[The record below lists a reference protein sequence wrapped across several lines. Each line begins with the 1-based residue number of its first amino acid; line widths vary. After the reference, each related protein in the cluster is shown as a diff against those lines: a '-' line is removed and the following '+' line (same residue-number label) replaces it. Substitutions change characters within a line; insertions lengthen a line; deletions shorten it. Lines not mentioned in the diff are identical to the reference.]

1 MRSKLTQGTK
11 RALIV
16 VLLLTVSAGLLAQTT
31 GKISGRVVDKATR
44 EPLPGAN
51 ISVDGTSI
59 GTSSDVEGSFVI
71 INMPPG
77 SFRLKISFIGYA
89 PLAIA
94 DVRVLVNQTTTV
106 TAELVQSSIEV
117 KEMLVVA
124 DRPMVRK
131 DATGTVTVVT
141 KEELQTLAGVRNFVD
156 VLSMRSGVVAEGSNL
171 YVRGGR
177 SNEVAYLIDG
187 VYIQDPLFGG
197 LGTQI
202 HNDAIEQLEFLTGT
216 YSAEFGDAM
225 SGVVNIVT
233 REGGEKL
240 QAKVEARTSEFAKPY
255 SSFREGRVVG
265 TVSGSLPG
273 FATTSFLL
281 TGEQDYR
288 GSWLP
293 YGYLRDLSTLGKL
306 TQRFSNA
313 LKATAS
319 YRYTREARQGYSHG
333 WKYIPEQYLQSRRS
347 SNQASLNLKHVLSE
361 RSFYDVKASLFE
373 QKYQLGILDSKGN
386 FLDTSQYLGTAQR
399 VYKTDAG
406 NGFEFYQ
413 LALPVDYND
422 SKTSTL
428 DIKGDLVWVPTRE
441 HEIKAGLEFKRH
453 ELRLFNVYDPKRNF
467 PYINNYQR
475 NPVEGSAYIQDK
487 MEFPSLII
495 NLGLRFDYADQ
506 RTSFRGDPLNP
517 TMTVTPDAK
526 MQISPRIGIGHP
538 ITDRTNL
545 HFSYGH
551 FFQRPEYQFLFEN
564 GQYDLNVR
572 EPLFG
577 QPDLDAERTVA
588 YEVGISHQ
596 LTDQIAAT
604 LTAYYKDVTGLI
616 GTRYYNPFY
625 GGRYVGYTLYV
636 NEDYANMK
644 GFTIDITMRRAQ
656 NLAGGFTYTYSVAKG
671 SASSETEQY
680 PGTQE
685 STLLYYLNQDKTHSL
700 SGNVSL
706 LFTEQQG
713 PSLFG
718 FRALQHTY
726 WNIIVRSSS
735 GFPYTPGGRDA
746 GFVVRNSARMPWTF
760 SLDAEAGREW
770 DLYGIR
776 WTVFAE
782 ALNLTNFKNVN
793 SVYTDTGLPD
803 ATLLGRNSQE
813 WIRDPS
819 NFGPPRRVRLGL
831 RMQIL

>member
-1 MRSKLTQGTK
+1 MRSKLLSDRK
-11 RALIV
+11 CALIV
-16 VLLLTVSAGLLAQTT
+16 LLLMVPVFVIAQTT
-31 GKISGRVVDKATR
+31 GKISGRVVDKSSH

-51 ISVDGTSI
+51 VSVEGTSI
-59 GTSSDVEGSFVI
+59 GTSTDTEGSFVI

-77 SFRLKISFIGYA
+77 NFRLKVSFIGYA
-89 PLAIA
+89 PLVVA

-106 TAELVQSSIEV
+106 TAELVQSTIEV
-117 KEMLVVA
+117 REMLVVA

-131 DATGTVTVVT
+131 DATGTVSVVT
-141 KEELQTLAGVRNFVD
+141 KEELQSLAGVRNFVD

-177 SNEVAYLIDG
+177 ANEVAYLIDG

-240 QAKVEARTSEFAKPY
+240 QAKVDLRTSEFAKPY
-255 SSFREGRVVG
+255 SAYREGRLIG
-265 TVSGSLPG
+265 TISGTLPG
-273 FATTSFLL
+273 LSTMTFLL

-293 YGYLRDLSTLGKL
+293 FGYQRDLSTMGKI
-306 TQRFSNA
+306 TQRFSSEFR
-313 LKATAS
+313 ATAS
-319 YRYTREARQGYSHG
+319 YRYTKEGRQGYSHA

-347 SNQASLNLKHVLSE
+347 SNQISVNAKHVLSE

-386 FLDTSQYLGTAQR
+386 FLDTSQYLNTAQR

-413 LALPVDYND
+413 LALPVNYND
-422 SKTSTL
+422 SRTQTL
-428 DIKGDLVWVPTRE
+428 DLKGDLVWAPTKE

-467 PYINNYQR
+467 PYINNYSR
-475 NPVEGSAYIQDK
+475 NPVEGSAYLQDK

-506 RTSFRGDPLNP
+506 RTTFRNDPLNP
-517 TMTVTPDAK
+517 TLIVTPKAK
-526 MQISPRIGIGHP
+526 TQISPRIGIGHP
-538 ITDRTNL
+538 ISDRTNL

-596 LTDQIAAT
+596 FTDQLAAT

-625 GGRYVGYTLYV
+625 QGRYVGYTLYV

-644 GFTIDITMRRAQ
+644 GFTVDVTLRRTQ
-656 NLAGGFTYTYSVAKG
+656 NLAAGFTYTYSVAKG

-685 STLLYYLNQDKTHSL
+685 STLLYYLGQDKTHSL

-706 LFTEQQG
+706 VFRDQQG

-718 FRALQHTY
+718 FRLLQRTY
-726 WNIIVRSSS
+726 WNVIARSSS
-735 GFPYTPGGRDA
+735 GFPYTPGGRDV

-760 SLDAEAGREW
+760 ALDLEAGREW
-770 DLYGIR
+770 DFYGIR
-776 WTVFAE
+776 WTIFAE
-782 ALNLTNFKNVN
+782 ALNLTNYRNILY
-793 SVYTDTGLPD
+793 VYTDTGLPD
-803 ATLLGRNSQE
+803 ATLQGRNSQE
-813 WIRDPS
+813 WIRNPS